1 MKFSTALETAVWSN
15 ANSCWKTDVDRRG
28 LIEIQENEE
37 VKERLMDQ
45 IILTLRS
52 YPNNIEL
59 NPPIEQ
65 GLFILMLCL
74 EKSLFRKILNIYP

>member
-1 MKFSTALETAVWSN
+1 
-15 ANSCWKTDVDRRG
+15 
-28 LIEIQENEE
+28 
-37 VKERLMDQ
+37 MDQ